1 MRRRLPTSALRLLLG
16 TIMLCLQACAGAQS
30 PADTFQRDLD
40 AYHAHLRWG
49 RFDEAANYLAEDERE
64 EFFGALEQRGEGYQ
78 ITDFEVKSVTVTEAN
93 KEALVV
99 VWIQSYRLPS
109 TTMRA
114 ETTLETWSW
123 DEELRTWQITDLE
136 KR

>member
-1 MRRRLPTSALRLLLG
+1 MSRRLHTSALVLIFGAAALW
-16 TIMLCLQACAGAQS
+16 LQACAGAQS
-30 PADTFQRDLD
+30 PSDTFQRDLD

-49 RFDEAANYLAEDERE
+49 RFDEAVNYLAEDERE
-64 EFFGALEQRGEGYQ
+64 EFLGELEQRGDGYQ

-114 ETTLETWSW
+114 ETTVETWSW
-123 DEELRTWQITDLE
+123 DDQLRTWQITDLE

>member
-1 MRRRLPTSALRLLLG
+1 MTARHLFLPAVLL
-16 TIMLCLQACAGAQS
+16 TLQACAAAQS
-30 PADTFQRDLD
+30 PADTFQRDID

-64 EFFGALEQRGEGYQ
+64 EFFGELEQRGEGYQ
-78 ITDFEVKSVTVTEAN
+78 ITDFEVKSVTITEPN

-109 TTMRA
+109 TTMRS
-114 ETTLETWSW
+114 ETTVETWTW
-123 DEELRTWQITDLE
+123 DDQFRSWQITDLE

>member
-1 MRRRLPTSALRLLLG
+1 MSRPLHTSALCLILG
-16 TIMLCLQACAGAQS
+16 AAALWLQACAGAQS
-30 PADTFQRDLD
+30 PSDTFQRDLD

-49 RFDEAANYLAEDERE
+49 RFDEAVNYLAEDERE
-64 EFFGALEQRGEGYQ
+64 EFLGELEQRGDGYQ

-93 KEALVV
+93 KEAIVV

-123 DEELRTWQITDLE
+123 DDQLRTWQITDLE

>member
-1 MRRRLPTSALRLLLG
+1 MRRRLPNSALRLLLG

>member
-1 MRRRLPTSALRLLLG
+1 MIRPLHTSAIGLILG
-16 TIMLCLQACAGAQS
+16 AAALWLQACAGAQS
-30 PADTFQRDLD
+30 PADTFQRDID

-123 DEELRTWQITDLE
+123 DDQLRTWQITDLE

>member
-1 MRRRLPTSALRLLLG
+1 MKTRLLL
-16 TIMLCLQACAGAQS
+16 LPAALFWLQGCAAAQS

-49 RFDEAANYLAEDERE
+49 RFDEAINYLAEDERE
-64 EFFGALEQRGEGYQ
+64 EFLGELEQRGDGYQ
-78 ITDFEVKSVTVTEAN
+78 VTDFEVKSVTVTEPN
-93 KEALVV
+93 KEAIVV

-123 DEELRTWQITDLE
+123 DDQLRTWQITDLE

>member
-1 MRRRLPTSALRLLLG
+1 MRRRLPSSALRLLLG
-16 TIMLCLQACAGAQS
+16 TIVLCLQACAGAQS

>member
-1 MRRRLPTSALRLLLG
+1 MSRRLSTSALGLIFGATALW
-16 TIMLCLQACAGAQS
+16 LQACAGAQS

-78 ITDFEVKSVTVTEAN
+78 ITDFEVKSVTVTEPN
-93 KEALVV
+93 KEAQVV

-114 ETTLETWSW
+114 ETTIETWTW
-123 DEELRTWQITDLE
+123 DDQFRSWQITDLE

>member
-1 MRRRLPTSALRLLLG
+1 MSRRLSTSALRLLLG
-16 TIMLCLQACAGAQS
+16 TIVLCLQACAGAQS

-64 EFFGALEQRGEGYQ
+64 EFIGALEQRGEGYQ

>member
-1 MRRRLPTSALRLLLG
+1 MIRPLHTSAVVLIFGATALW
-16 TIMLCLQACAGAQS
+16 LQACAGAQS

-49 RFDEAANYLAEDERE
+49 RFDEAVNYLAEDERE
-64 EFFGALEQRGEGYQ
+64 EFLGELQQRGDGYQ

-93 KEALVV
+93 KEAIVV

-123 DEELRTWQITDLE
+123 DDQLRTWQITDLE

>member
-1 MRRRLPTSALRLLLG
+1 MSRRLPTSALRLLLG
-16 TIMLCLQACAGAQS
+16 TIVLCLQACAGAQS
-30 PADTFQRDLD
+30 PSDTFQRDLD

>member
-1 MRRRLPTSALRLLLG
+1 MIRPLHTSALRLIVGATALW
-16 TIMLCLQACAGAQS
+16 LQACAGAQS

-78 ITDFEVKSVTVTEAN
+78 ITDFEVKSVTVTEPN
-93 KEALVV
+93 KEAQVV

-114 ETTLETWSW
+114 ETTIETWTW
-123 DEELRTWQITDLE
+123 DDQFRSWQITDLE

>member
-1 MRRRLPTSALRLLLG
+1 MSRPLHTSALCLILLVATLW
-16 TIMLCLQACAGAQS
+16 LQACAGAQS
-30 PADTFQRDLD
+30 PSDTFQRDLD

-49 RFDEAANYLAEDERE
+49 RFDEAVNYLAEDERE
-64 EFFGALEQRGEGYQ
+64 EFLGELEQRGDGYQ

-93 KEALVV
+93 KEAIVV

-123 DEELRTWQITDLE
+123 DDQLRTWQITDLE

>member
-1 MRRRLPTSALRLLLG
+1 MNARPLLLSAA
-16 TIMLCLQACAGAQS
+16 LLLLQACAAAQS

-49 RFDEAANYLAEDERE
+49 RFDEAVTYLAEDEQE
-64 EFFGALEQRGEGYQ
+64 EFLGELEQRGEGYQ
-78 ITDFEVKSVTVTEAN
+78 ITDFEVKSVTVTEPN
-93 KEALVV
+93 KEAMVV

-109 TTMRA
+109 TTMRS
-114 ETTLETWSW
+114 ETTIETWTW
-123 DEELRTWQITDLE
+123 DDQLRSWQITDLE

>member
-1 MRRRLPTSALRLLLG
+1 MRRRLPTSALRLILG
-16 TIMLCLQACAGAQS
+16 TAALWLQACAGAQS
-30 PADTFQRDLD
+30 PSDTFQRDLD

-64 EFFGALEQRGEGYQ
+64 EFFGELEQRGDGYQ
-78 ITDFEVKSVTVTEAN
+78 VTDFEVKSVTVTEPN
-93 KEALVV
+93 KEAIVV

-123 DEELRTWQITDLE
+123 DDQLRTWQITDLE

>member
-1 MRRRLPTSALRLLLG
+1 M
-16 TIMLCLQACAGAQS
+16 
-30 PADTFQRDLD
+30 
-40 AYHAHLRWG
+40 
-49 RFDEAANYLAEDERE
+49 
-64 EFFGALEQRGEGYQ
+64 
-78 ITDFEVKSVTVTEAN
+78 KSVTVTEAN

>member
-1 MRRRLPTSALRLLLG
+1 MSRRLHTSALALILLVA
-16 TIMLCLQACAGAQS
+16 TLCLQACAGAQS

-49 RFDEAANYLAEDERE
+49 RFDEAVNYLAEDERE
-64 EFFGALEQRGEGYQ
+64 EFLGELEQRGDGYQ
-78 ITDFEVKSVTVTEAN
+78 ITDFEVKSVTVIEAN
-93 KEALVV
+93 KEAIVV

-114 ETTLETWSW
+114 ETTVETWSW
-123 DEELRTWQITDLE
+123 DDKFMTWQITDLE

>member
-1 MRRRLPTSALRLLLG
+1 MSRRLPTSALRLLLG
-16 TIMLCLQACAGAQS
+16 TIVLCLQACAGAQS

-49 RFDEAANYLAEDERE
+49 RFDEAATYLAEDERE

-114 ETTLETWSW
+114 ETSLETWSW

>member
-1 MRRRLPTSALRLLLG
+1 MSRRINTSALGLISGATALW
-16 TIMLCLQACAGAQS
+16 LQACAGAQS
-30 PADTFQRDLD
+30 PSDTFQRDLD

-49 RFDEAANYLAEDERE
+49 RFDEAVNYLAEDERE
-64 EFFGALEQRGEGYQ
+64 EFLGELEQRGEGYQ
-78 ITDFEVKSVTVTEAN
+78 ITDFEVKSVTVTEPN
-93 KEALVV
+93 KEAIVV

-123 DEELRTWQITDLE
+123 DEELRSWQITDLE

>member
-1 MRRRLPTSALRLLLG
+1 MSRRLHTSALVLIFGAAALW
-16 TIMLCLQACAGAQS
+16 LQACAGAQS
-30 PADTFQRDLD
+30 PSDTFQRDLD

-49 RFDEAANYLAEDERE
+49 RFDEAVNYLAEDERE
-64 EFFGALEQRGEGYQ
+64 EFLGELEQRGDGYQ

-93 KEALVV
+93 KEAIVV

-123 DEELRTWQITDLE
+123 DDQLRTWHITDLE

>member
-1 MRRRLPTSALRLLLG
+1 MSRRLSTSALGLISGATALW
-16 TIMLCLQACAGAQS
+16 LQACAGAQS

-93 KEALVV
+93 KEAL
-99 VWIQSYRLPS
+99 PS

>member
-1 MRRRLPTSALRLLLG
+1 MSRRLHTSALVLIFGAAALW
-16 TIMLCLQACAGAQS
+16 LQACAGAQS
-30 PADTFQRDLD
+30 PADTFQRDID

-123 DEELRTWQITDLE
+123 DDQLRTWQITDLE

>member
-1 MRRRLPTSALRLLLG
+1 MSRRLSTSALRLLLG
-16 TIMLCLQACAGAQS
+16 TIVLCLQACAGAQS

-136 KR
+136 TR

>member
-1 MRRRLPTSALRLLLG
+1 MSRRLPTSPLVLILGATALW
-16 TIMLCLQACAGAQS
+16 LQACAGAQS
-30 PADTFQRDLD
+30 PSDTFQRDLD

-64 EFFGALEQRGEGYQ
+64 EFLGALEQRGEGYQ
-78 ITDFEVKSVTVTEAN
+78 ITDFEVKSVTVTEPN
-93 KEALVV
+93 KEAQVV

-109 TTMRA
+109 TSMRA
-114 ETTLETWSW
+114 ETTVETWTW
-123 DEELRTWQITDLE
+123 DDQFNAWQITDLE

>member
-1 MRRRLPTSALRLLLG
+1 MIRPLHTSPLVLIFGATALW
-16 TIMLCLQACAGAQS
+16 LQACAGAQS
-30 PADTFQRDLD
+30 PADTFQRDID

-49 RFDEAANYLAEDERE
+49 RFDEAVNYLAEDERE
-64 EFFGALEQRGEGYQ
+64 EFLGELEQRGDGYQ

-123 DEELRTWQITDLE
+123 DDQLRTWQITDLE

>member
-1 MRRRLPTSALRLLLG
+1 MSRRINTSALGLILLAAPLW
-16 TIMLCLQACAGAQS
+16 LQACAGAQS

-49 RFDEAANYLAEDERE
+49 RFDEAVNYLAEDERE
-64 EFFGALEQRGEGYQ
+64 EFLGELEQRGEGYQ
-78 ITDFEVKSVTVTEAN
+78 ITDFEVKSVTVTEPN

>member
-1 MRRRLPTSALRLLLG
+1 MNARPLLLSAA
-16 TIMLCLQACAGAQS
+16 LLLLQACAAAQS

-49 RFDEAANYLAEDERE
+49 RFDEAVTYLAEDEQE
-64 EFFGALEQRGEGYQ
+64 EFLGELEQRGEGYQ
-78 ITDFEVKSVTVTEAN
+78 ITDFEVKSVTVTEPN
-93 KEALVV
+93 KQAMVV

-109 TTMRA
+109 TTMRS
-114 ETTLETWSW
+114 ETTIETWTW
-123 DEELRTWQITDLE
+123 DDQLRSWQITDLE

>member
-1 MRRRLPTSALRLLLG
+1 MSRRLPTSALRLLLG
-16 TIMLCLQACAGAQS
+16 TIVLCLQACAGAQS

>member
-1 MRRRLPTSALRLLLG
+1 MSRRLPTSALRLLLG
-16 TIMLCLQACAGAQS
+16 TIVLCLQACAGAQS

-78 ITDFEVKSVTVTEAN
+78 ITDFEVKSVTVTEPN
-93 KEALVV
+93 KEAQVV

>member
-1 MRRRLPTSALRLLLG
+1 MIRRLHTSALRLIVGATALW
-16 TIMLCLQACAGAQS
+16 LQACAGAQS

-64 EFFGALEQRGEGYQ
+64 EFFGVLEQRGEGYQ
-78 ITDFEVKSVTVTEAN
+78 ITDFEVKSVTITEPN
-93 KEALVV
+93 KEAQVV

-114 ETTLETWSW
+114 ETTIETWTW
-123 DEELRTWQITDLE
+123 DEQFRSWQITDLE

>member
-1 MRRRLPTSALRLLLG
+1 MIRRLHTSALRLIVGATALW
-16 TIMLCLQACAGAQS
+16 LQACAGAQS

-64 EFFGALEQRGEGYQ
+64 EFFGVLEQRGEGYQ

-93 KEALVV
+93 KEAIVV

-123 DEELRTWQITDLE
+123 DDQLRTWQITDLE
-136 KR
+136 RR

>member
-1 MRRRLPTSALRLLLG
+1 MSRRLSTSALGRISGATALW
-16 TIMLCLQACAGAQS
+16 LQACAGAQS

>member
-1 MRRRLPTSALRLLLG
+1 MSRRLPTSALRLLLG
-16 TIMLCLQACAGAQS
+16 TIVLCLQACAGAQS
-30 PADTFQRDLD
+30 PAETFQRDLD

-49 RFDEAANYLAEDERE
+49 RFDEAVNYLAEDERE
-64 EFFGALEQRGEGYQ
+64 EFLGDLEQRGDGYQ

-93 KEALVV
+93 KEAIVV

-123 DEELRTWQITDLE
+123 DDQLRTWQITDLE
-136 KR
+136 RR

>member
-1 MRRRLPTSALRLLLG
+1 MSRRINTSALGLILLAAPLW
-16 TIMLCLQACAGAQS
+16 LQACAGAQS

>member
-1 MRRRLPTSALRLLLG
+1 MSRRLSTSALRLLLG
-16 TIMLCLQACAGAQS
+16 TIVLCLQACAGAQS

-49 RFDEAANYLAEDERE
+49 RYDEAANYLAEDERE